1 MRNIPMNPTEIK
13 GVAYMRYSSD
23 NQTENS
29 IAYQRRAICT
39 YCAANKIQLVG
50 EYVDEA
56 YSATNDKRPVFR
68 EMIDDAVNNPEWRM
82 VLVYDMSRFARNN
95 SDAVKYSNR
104 LRDADIELVS
114 ITQTFGNSNEGFLLE
129 GITNLINDYYSR
141 NNAKHT
147 HAGMMVKAQQGK
159 HYGGTP
165 PLGYDV
171 DSEGN
176 LTVNESEAEIVRLIF
191 DMYELNYTYSD
202 MAKILNE
209 RGYTNKRGAAF
220 GKTSFDSILRQEKYI
235 GKFSWNRVRHKNSKG
250 EHNSHA
256 YKPVD
261 QQIIIES
268 GCPAIITE
276 GQFNRVQRLLDSKD
290 KNNIRNKNRH
300 HYMLSGLKIL
310 KCAECG
316 SYMIGKVVQ
325 SHGKLYLTY
334 SCPKRKTRECKMR
347 DIPAE
352 SLEAFVA
359 ETLVSDLRER
369 TDINKISAMMTYTK
383 DYRTAKDKLKGLDMA
398 TRNIMRVLEHGC
410 TEEVVEKLK
419 SLSASKRALKNII
432 SDYELNARGIN
443 ECNIEDITEKFGDVL
458 IHSDDPEIRMY
469 LRDTI
474 EVIEAGIDEINMTL
488 KIA

>member
-1 MRNIPMNPTEIK
+1 MKNIPMNPTEIK

-56 YSATNDKRPVFR
+56 YSATNDKRPAFR

-95 SDAVKYSNR
+95 SDAVKYSNK

-147 HAGMMVKAQQGK
+147 HAGMMIKAQQGK
-159 HYGGTP
+159 HCGGTP

-171 DSEGN
+171 DGDDN
-176 LTVNESEAEIVRLIF
+176 LVINEEEAETVRLIF
-191 DMYELNYTYSD
+191 DMYEMSYSYQD
-202 MAKILNE
+202 IADKLNE
-209 RGYTNKRGAAF
+209 RGYLNKRGERF
-220 GKTSFDSILRQEKYI
+220 TKGSFDSILRQEKYI
-235 GKFSWNRVRHKNSKG
+235 GTYYWNRTRQKNSKG

-256 YKPVD
+256 YKPLE
-261 QQIIIES
+261 QQVLIEG
-268 GCPAIITE
+268 GCPPIITME
-276 GQFNRVQRLLDSKD
+276 QFERVQRLLDSND
-290 KNNIRNKNRH
+290 KSSTRQKNRY

-310 KCAECG
+310 KCNKCG

-325 SHGKLYLTY
+325 SHGKNYLTY
-334 SCPKRKTRECKMR
+334 SCPKRKTKECDMK

-352 SLEAFVA
+352 SLEAFVSEA
-359 ETLVSDLRER
+359 LVEDLRNR
-369 TDINKISAMMTYTK
+369 KDLHKISAMMEYTK
-383 DYRTAKDKLKGLDMA
+383 DYRAAKEKLKGLDIA
-398 TRNIMRVLEHGC
+398 TRNVMRVLEHGC
-410 TEEVVEKLK
+410 TKEVVEKLQ
-419 SLSASKRALKNII
+419 SLSASKKVTKDLIREFENGTK
-432 SDYELNARGIN
+432 RIN
-443 ECNIEDITEKFGDVL
+443 PYNLDEITEKFGDVL
-458 IHSDDPEIRMY
+458 QHSDDPEVKKY
-469 LRDTI
+469 LCEAVDDI
-474 EVIEAGIDEINMTL
+474 IVGEDEVTVNL